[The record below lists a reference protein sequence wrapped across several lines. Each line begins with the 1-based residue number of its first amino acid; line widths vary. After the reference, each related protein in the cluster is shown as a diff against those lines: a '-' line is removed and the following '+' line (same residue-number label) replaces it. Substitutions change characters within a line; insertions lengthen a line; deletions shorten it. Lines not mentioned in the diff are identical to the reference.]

1 MALNPRRRRGSA
13 SAGVDVDE
21 PVTPIEF
28 RLEADVATRVG
39 DDGTEQLGR
48 GYVICDCRTGSPLG
62 DDDFFFRIGG
72 GIVTD
77 IVGIDGHLDDLQRA
91 EFGPGRALSLARR
104 SAGGGTG
111 TGTGTGTEDCIDVM
125 DAGRTLVCGRLPAE
139 AADVVSLYGTDG
151 YDAALA
157 LWEWRAASGMR
168 VGLRVLLAPGW
179 TVEELV

>member
-1 MALNPRRRRGSA
+1 VALSPRRRRGPA
-13 SAGVDVDE
+13 SSGVDLDE
-21 PVTPIEF
+21 PITPIEF
-28 RLEADVATRVG
+28 RLEADVATRVA
-39 DDGTEQLGR
+39 DDGKELLGR

-77 IVGIDGHLDDLQRA
+77 IVGVDGHLDDLQRA

-104 SAGGGTG
+104 SPGGA
-111 TGTGTGTEDCIDVM
+111 EDCIDVM
-125 DAGRTLVCGRLPAE
+125 DAGRTLVCGRLPAD

-157 LWEWRAASGMR
+157 LWEWRNASGTR

>member
-1 MALNPRRRRGSA
+1 MALSPRRRRGPA

-21 PVTPIEF
+21 PITPIEF
-28 RLEADVATRVG
+28 RLEADAATRVS
-39 DDGTEQLGR
+39 DDGIEQLGR

-91 EFGPGRALSLARR
+91 EFGPGRPLSLVRR
-104 SAGGGTG
+104 SAGSAGAD
-111 TGTGTGTEDCIDVM
+111 DCIDVM
-125 DAGRTLVCGRLPAE
+125 DASRTLVCGRLPAE
-139 AADVVSLYGTDG
+139 AADVVSLFGTDG